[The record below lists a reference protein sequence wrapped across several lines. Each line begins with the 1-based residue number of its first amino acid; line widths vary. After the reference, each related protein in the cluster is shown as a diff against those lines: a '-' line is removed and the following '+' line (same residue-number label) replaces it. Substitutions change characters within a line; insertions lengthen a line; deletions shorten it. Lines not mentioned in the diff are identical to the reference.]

1 MFIRTQSTNINIITR
16 SNIEGMVTRDFNPK
30 WTDFPLNS
38 HSNLKKDKL
47 MIPSNSSALIEKFT

>member
-47 MIPSNSSALIEKFT
+47 MIPSN